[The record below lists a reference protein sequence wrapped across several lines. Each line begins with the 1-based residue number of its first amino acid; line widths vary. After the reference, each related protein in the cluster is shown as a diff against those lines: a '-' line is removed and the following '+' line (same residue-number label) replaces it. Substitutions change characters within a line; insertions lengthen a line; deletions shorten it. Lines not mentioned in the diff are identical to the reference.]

1 MICWRV
7 DNDKAIKLGK
17 HAPAGTKM
25 RQFCFLLFDM
35 IIFKTSCSILMLIF
49 PHNTAGS
56 SCKQHLLLIFLIRPH
71 SECCISIMT
80 ALFLFYAPLLWVFQ
94 RFFPPVYSRQ
104 PALCVVNKPADGLQR
119 WGERK
124 NPTFL
129 VGGRNTPT
137 FKQFDLDTNRF
148 LDMCKYHNADLF
160 NKSLR

>member
-25 RQFCFLLFDM
+25 RQFCFLLLDM

-49 PHNTAGS
+49 LHNTAGS

-71 SECCISIMT
+71 SECCISNYDGIILVLC
-80 ALFLFYAPLLWVFQ
+80 ASIVGFSAVC
-94 RFFPPVYSRQ
+94 PPVYSRQ